1 MSAKDDTSEQKHEL
15 DASEELVTGS
25 LAVEKNTNDEIL
37 VYDNVEE
44 VPELHMRTWIAMASM
59 LLLKFA
65 ELLALQGPP
74 AVVSAYVLCHCDI
87 LISISSH
94 TLDQASRLPKP
105 RPGSPILFLS
115 FRL

>member
-1 MSAKDDTSEQKHEL
+1 MSAKDDTSEQKNEL
-15 DASEELVTGS
+15 SVSEELVPGNRS
-25 LAVEKNTNDEIL
+25 VEKDTNDEIL

-74 AVVSAYVLCHCDI
+74 AVVSASVLCRCDI
-87 LISISSH
+87 LI
-94 TLDQASRLPKP
+94 
-105 RPGSPILFLS
+105 
-115 FRL
+115 